1 MRPATIPSLHTHGCP
16 CDRCAAR
23 SDAFIAYAEQH
34 GTEPEE
40 CRDCLALVDAVD
52 GSGRC
57 EDCSTPP
64 PSADLPVSI
73 DDFSNPAPIGFD
85 EQEAPF

>member
-16 CDRCAAR
+16 C
-23 SDAFIAYAEQH
+23 
-34 GTEPEE
+34 
-40 CRDCLALVDAVD
+40 DCLALVDAVD